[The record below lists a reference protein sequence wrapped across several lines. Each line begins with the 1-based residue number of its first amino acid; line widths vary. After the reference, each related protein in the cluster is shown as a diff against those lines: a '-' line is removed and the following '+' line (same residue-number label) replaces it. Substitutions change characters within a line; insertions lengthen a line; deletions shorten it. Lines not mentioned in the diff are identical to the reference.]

1 MNEQN
6 GQAMTPKLANGDI
19 DPPNTLAVVGVAF
32 ASLIDH
38 GMAQDIRVERLV
50 HEVTMLHRTVR
61 RTDERF
67 ERSRKAHH
75 EALKTL
81 DGHEVK
87 AEAREAEL
95 RAQIEALKAQVDHT
109 EREAR
114 FREALRQRDEIIAQA
129 SLTMEALPARMR
141 SQMGMALFK
150 QNERRFRKAWDTLMQ
165 NESLPAPL
173 PSQEYRLIGPPHAHR
188 DAPCGPECY
197 EPVPVPATRVYVDP
211 HSYEATVAQQ
221 GREDKANDV
230 EYVSIVADAKAAGQA
245 VAPDEETARRLRKER
260 KEAAGRAQLDEVVE
274 EPEDEEA
281 EDDF

>member
-50 HEVTMLHRTVR
+50 HEVTVLHRTVR
-61 RTDERF
+61 RADERF

-129 SLTMEALPARMR
+129 SLALEALPARMR
-141 SQMGMALFK
+141 SQMGMASFK
-150 QNERRFRKAWDTLMQ
+150 QGERRFRRAWESLMQ

-197 EPVPVPATRVYVDP
+197 EVVPAEA
-211 HSYEATVAQQ
+211 YEVIVAQQ
-221 GREDKANDV
+221 DREDKAND
-230 EYVSIVADAKAAGQA
+230 EQHAERVAEAKASQA
-245 VAPDEETARRLRKER
+245 AEAYTAAVTPDEETARRLRKER
-260 KEAAGRAQLDEVVE
+260 KEAAGRAQLDEVIE